1 MTALAGQGIQVETH
15 TFTHRISTLG
25 DDDIIDLTD
34 YCQEALG
41 ASRIS
46 NGVLICFVSHS
57 TCAITTME
65 FEPGAVADLK
75 AWLQIAI
82 PAGTEY
88 RHNILN
94 HDTNAHAHLRCA
106 ILGPSIAVP
115 IADSTLLL
123 GTWQTPVLID
133 SDDRPRTR
141 DVTFQVI
148 GT

>member
-1 MTALAGQGIQVETH
+1 MEIH
-15 TFTHRISTLG
+15 TFTHRISTVG
-25 DDDIIDLTD
+25 NDDIINLTD
-34 YCQEALG
+34 YCQEALRTSG
-41 ASRIS
+41 IS

-57 TCAITTME
+57 TCAITSME
-65 FEPGAVADLK
+65 FEPGAVADFK
-75 AWLQIAI
+75 AWLEAAI
-82 PAGTEY
+82 PAMAEY

-115 IADSTLLL
+115 IADSRLLF

-141 DVTFQVI
+141 DVTFQVV